1 MYVSWCIV
9 MCYSCKIIIL
19 YDQFQVV
26 QVIWYQ
32 SDSDFRMSW
41 MKSTVIENTKYICN
55 PLSRHLIMHYPIIW
69 WFDGSLGWL
78 VVFNVPS
85 TARSFRDGT
94 PIYCPLRRTWSSI
107 NTPFRPG
114 FEPRAVAWQSITL
127 PLRYASSTRIVRK
140 ITCMWNWFVKGHNR
154 MIVCD
159 FEESDGFGWIMI
171 RHTNLIGWITWD
183 YLFSSLCKMHYG
195 INRRKIVCDLLERK
209 ISWNRVESEQTWIAL
224 DYVPQV
230 PYNPTL

>member
-69 WFDGSLGWL
+69 WFDGSLGKSHLCEIDLWKGTIVWSFAIL
-78 VVFNVPS
+78 NV
-85 TARSFRDGT
+85 
-94 PIYCPLRRTWSSI
+94 
-107 NTPFRPG
+107 
-114 FEPRAVAWQSITL
+114 
-127 PLRYASSTRIVRK
+127 
-140 ITCMWNWFVKGHNR
+140 R
-154 MIVCD
+154 M
-159 FEESDGFGWIMI
+159 
-171 RHTNLIGWITWD
+171 
-183 YLFSSLCKMHYG
+183 
-195 INRRKIVCDLLERK
+195 DLGEL
-209 ISWNRVESEQTWIAL
+209 W
-224 DYVPQV
+224 
-230 PYNPTL
+230 